1 MPPDPPRGAPAGGR
15 HILDGV
21 SGPPGE
27 TRDEQRTAAASA
39 ADGEFAERY
48 RRAFLV
54 YLGSGDDADV
64 TPAYELSRDAVGGR
78 LSLLELAEA
87 HRAAMAAG
95 VLAEPD
101 AGRRALLAERAA
113 DFLRESLAT
122 FEIAHRG
129 YLEVQEVAR
138 LEHEHAR
145 QLQTVAEVSV
155 ALNAALPVADVVEL
169 VTAEARNVLGGRSA
183 RAHLELPG
191 IHPRR
196 TLTAT
201 SGETPPE
208 GHHAPGALRASLTG
222 RRGLVVGEIE
232 VFGAEDTD
240 PAAEAILVQLAQV
253 ASSAISNAQLYGLE
267 REIAETLQRSLLPQ
281 TLPRIDGLDV
291 EARYCAAG
299 DGMVVGGDFYDVFR
313 TNGTAWGI
321 AIGDVCGK
329 GPHAAALT
337 ALVRYTLRAAALW
350 EHRPERVMAMLNEAI
365 LDQRSDH
372 RFCTA
377 VFGQLHLLPEGGA
390 RVDFVTAGHP
400 LPLVRRAG
408 GRVEEVGSHSTV
420 LGVVPDPSLHADSV
434 LLGPGDLLLLY
445 TDGVTEVRRRG
456 REVFGVDQLK
466 ALLGEIGE
474 VTAAKAAE
482 RVEDAVLNASGGPPR
497 DDLAVVAVR
506 IPA

>member
-1 MPPDPPRGAPAGGR
+1 VTGAAGG
-15 HILDGV
+15 
-21 SGPPGE
+21 
-27 TRDEQRTAAASA
+27 TRDHGTRT
-39 ADGEFAERY
+39 DGSFAERY
-48 RRAFLV
+48 RRAFLR
-54 YLGSGDDADV
+54 YLESGDEAHV
-64 TPAYELSRDAVGGR
+64 TPAYELSRDAVGGQ

-87 HRAAMAAG
+87 HRRAVAEG
-95 VLAEPD
+95 VLPIRD
-101 AGRRALLAERAA
+101 PMRQALLAERAA

-145 QLQTVAEVSV
+145 QLQSVAEVSV
-155 ALNAALPVADVVEL
+155 ALNAALPVADVIDL
-169 VTAEARNVLGGRSA
+169 VTAEARHVLGGRSA
-183 RAHLELPG
+183 RAQLELPG
-191 IHPRR
+191 SQPRR

-201 SGETPPE
+201 SGDPPPSD
-208 GHHAPGALRASLTG
+208 GQGAAGALRASLTG

-232 VFGAEDTD
+232 VFGVEDAD
-240 PAAEAILVQLAQV
+240 PGAEAILVQLAQV
-253 ASSAISNAQLYGLE
+253 ASAAIGNAQIYGLE

-281 TLPRIDGLDV
+281 RLPRIDGLDV

-299 DGMVVGGDFYDVFR
+299 DGMVVGGDFYDLFR
-313 TNGTAWGI
+313 TNGTAWGL

-365 LDQRSDH
+365 LDQRADY

-377 VFGQLHLLPEGGA
+377 IYGQLALLPDGGA

-408 GRVEEVGSHSTV
+408 GEVEAVGTHSTV
-420 LGVVPDPSLHADSV
+420 LGVVPDPQLHADAV
-434 LLGPGDLLLLY
+434 ELGPGDLLLLY
-445 TDGVTEVRRRG
+445 TDGVTEVRKRG
-456 REVFGVDQLK
+456 REVFGVDQLR
-466 ALLGEIGE
+466 ALLGEIGD
-474 VTAAKAAE
+474 VSAAKAAE

-506 IPA
+506 IPPA

>member
-1 MPPDPPRGAPAGGR
+1 
-15 HILDGV
+15 V
-21 SGPPGE
+21 SV
-27 TRDEQRTAAASA
+27 TRDDGART
-39 ADGEFAERY
+39 DGSFGDRY
-48 RRAFLV
+48 RRAFLR
-54 YLGSGDDADV
+54 YLQSGDEADV
-64 TPAYELSRDAVGGR
+64 TPAYELSRAAVGGH

-87 HRAAMAAG
+87 HRRAVAEG
-95 VLAEPD
+95 VLPERD
-101 AGRRALLAERAA
+101 AQRRALLAERAA

-129 YLEVQEVAR
+129 YIEVQEVAR

-145 QLQTVAEVSV
+145 QLQSVAEVSV
-155 ALNAALPVADVVEL
+155 ALNAALPVADVIDL
-169 VTAEARNVLGGRSA
+169 VTAEARHVLGGRSA

-191 IHPRR
+191 AQPRR
-196 TLTAT
+196 VLTAT
-201 SGETPPE
+201 SGEVPSE
-208 GHHAPGALRASLTG
+208 HSPGAQNALRASLTG

-232 VFGAEDTD
+232 VFGIEDAD
-240 PAAEAILVQLAQV
+240 PGAEAILVQLAQV
-253 ASSAISNAQLYGLE
+253 ASAAIGNAQIYGLE

-281 TLPRIDGLDV
+281 RLPKIDGLDV

-313 TNGTAWGI
+313 TNGTAWGL

-365 LDQRSDH
+365 LDQRADY

-377 VFGQLHLLPEGGA
+377 IYGQLTLKPEGGA
-390 RVDFVTAGHP
+390 RVEFVTAGHP

-408 GRVEEVGSHSTV
+408 GAVEAVGSHSTV
-420 LGVVPDPSLHADSV
+420 LGVVPDPRLHTDTVELA
-434 LLGPGDLLLLY
+434 PGDLLVMY
-445 TDGVTEVRRRG
+445 TDGVTEVRKRG
-456 REVFGVDQLK
+456 REVFGVEQLA
-466 ALLGEIGE
+466 ALLGEIGD
-474 VTAAKAAE
+474 VSAAKAAE

-506 IPA
+506 IPPA

>member
-1 MPPDPPRGAPAGGR
+1 MGGT
-15 HILDGV
+15 
-21 SGPPGE
+21 
-27 TRDEQRTAAASA
+27 TRDQLRAT
-39 ADGEFAERY
+39 DGGFGARY
-48 RRAFLV
+48 QRAFLR
-54 YLGSGDDADV
+54 YLQTGDEADV
-64 TPAYELSRDAVGGR
+64 TPAYELSREAVGGH

-87 HRAAMAAG
+87 HREAFAAG
-95 VLAEPD
+95 VLPERDAE
-101 AGRRALLAERAA
+101 RQQQLAERAA
-113 DFLRESLAT
+113 AFLRESLAT

-145 QLQTVAEVSV
+145 QLQSVAEVSV
-155 ALNAALPVADVVEL
+155 ALNAALPVADVIDL
-169 VTAEARNVLGGRSA
+169 VTAEARHVLGGRSA

-191 IHPRR
+191 SQPRR

-201 SGETPPE
+201 SGEPPAE
-208 GHHAPGALRASLTG
+208 HAREAPGALRASLTG

-232 VFGAEDTD
+232 VFGVEDAD
-240 PAAEAILVQLAQV
+240 PGAEAILVQLAQV
-253 ASSAISNAQLYGLE
+253 ASAAIGNAQIYGLE

-281 TLPRIDGLDV
+281 RLPKVDGLDID
-291 EARYCAAG
+291 ARYCAAG

-313 TNGTAWGI
+313 TNGTAWGV

-365 LDQRSDH
+365 LDQRDDH

-377 VFGQLHLLPEGGA
+377 FYGQLQLTPAGGA
-390 RVDFVTAGHP
+390 RVDFVSAGHP
-400 LPLVRRAG
+400 LPIVRRAG
-408 GRVEEVGSHSTV
+408 GAVETVGSYSTV
-420 LGVVPDPSLHADSV
+420 LGVVPDPQLHADTV
-434 LLGPGDLLLLY
+434 ELAPGDLLVLY

-456 REVFGVDQLK
+456 REVFGVDQLL
-466 ALLGEIGE
+466 ALLGEIGD
-474 VTAAKAAE
+474 VSAAKAAE

-497 DDLAVVAVR
+497 DDLAVIAVR
-506 IPA
+506 IPPA

>member
-1 MPPDPPRGAPAGGR
+1 MS
-15 HILDGV
+15 V
-21 SGPPGE
+21 
-27 TRDEQRTAAASA
+27 TRDDGART
-39 ADGEFAERY
+39 DGSFGDRY
-48 RRAFLV
+48 RRAFLR
-54 YLGSGDDADV
+54 YLVSGDEADV
-64 TPAYELSRDAVGGR
+64 TPAYELSREAVGGH

-87 HRAAMAAG
+87 HRRAVAEG
-95 VLAEPD
+95 VLPERD
-101 AGRRALLAERAA
+101 AQQRALLAERAA

-145 QLQTVAEVSV
+145 QLQSVAEVSV
-155 ALNAALPVADVVEL
+155 ALNAALPVADVIDL
-169 VTAEARNVLGGRSA
+169 VTAEARHVLGGRSA

-191 IHPRR
+191 AQPRR

-201 SGETPPE
+201 SGEVPSE
-208 GHHAPGALRASLTG
+208 QAQAGQSVLRASLTG

-232 VFGAEDTD
+232 VFGAETTD
-240 PAAEAILVQLAQV
+240 PGAEAILVQLAQV
-253 ASSAISNAQLYGLE
+253 ASAAIGNAQIYGLE

-281 TLPRIDGLDV
+281 RLPKIDGLDV

-313 TNGTAWGI
+313 TNGTAWGL

-365 LDQRSDH
+365 LDQRADH

-377 VFGQLHLLPEGGA
+377 IYGQLALRPEGGA

-408 GRVEEVGSHSTV
+408 GEVEAVGTHSTV
-420 LGVVPDPSLHADSV
+420 LGVVPDPSLHTDTVELA
-434 LLGPGDLLLLY
+434 PGDLLVMY
-445 TDGVTEVRRRG
+445 TDGVTEVRKRG
-456 REVFGVDQLK
+456 REVFGVDQLR
-466 ALLGEIGE
+466 ALLGEIGD
-474 VTAAKAAE
+474 VSAAKAAE

-506 IPA
+506 IPPA

>member
-1 MPPDPPRGAPAGGR
+1 MS
-15 HILDGV
+15 V
-21 SGPPGE
+21 
-27 TRDEQRTAAASA
+27 TRDDGART
-39 ADGEFAERY
+39 DGSFGDRY
-48 RRAFLV
+48 RRAFLR
-54 YLGSGDDADV
+54 YLVSGNEADV
-64 TPAYELSRDAVGGR
+64 TPAYELSREAVGGH

-87 HRAAMAAG
+87 HRRAVAEG
-95 VLAEPD
+95 VLPERD
-101 AGRRALLAERAA
+101 AQQRALLAERAA

-145 QLQTVAEVSV
+145 QLQSVAEVSV
-155 ALNAALPVADVVEL
+155 ALNAALPVADVIDL
-169 VTAEARNVLGGRSA
+169 VTAEARHVLGGRSA

-191 IHPRR
+191 AQPRR

-201 SGETPPE
+201 SGDVPSEE
-208 GHHAPGALRASLTG
+208 AQASQSVLRASLTG

-232 VFGAEDTD
+232 VFGVEDAD
-240 PAAEAILVQLAQV
+240 PGAEAILVQLAQV
-253 ASSAISNAQLYGLE
+253 ASAAIGNAQIYGLE

-281 TLPRIDGLDV
+281 RLPKIDGLDV

-313 TNGTAWGI
+313 TNGTAWGL

-365 LDQRSDH
+365 LDQRADH

-377 VFGQLHLLPEGGA
+377 IYGQLALRPEGGA

-408 GRVEEVGSHSTV
+408 GEVEAVGTHSTV
-420 LGVVPDPSLHADSV
+420 LGVVPDPQLHTDTVELA
-434 LLGPGDLLLLY
+434 PGDLLVMY
-445 TDGVTEVRRRG
+445 TDGVTEVRKRG
-456 REVFGVDQLK
+456 REVFGVDQLR
-466 ALLGEIGE
+466 ALLGEIGD
-474 VTAAKAAE
+474 VSAAKAAE

-497 DDLAVVAVR
+497 DDLAVVVVR
-506 IPA
+506 IPPA

>member
-1 MPPDPPRGAPAGGR
+1 
-15 HILDGV
+15 V
-21 SGPPGE
+21 SV
-27 TRDEQRTAAASA
+27 TRDDGART
-39 ADGEFAERY
+39 DGSFGDRY
-48 RRAFLV
+48 RRAFLR
-54 YLGSGDDADV
+54 YLQSGDEADV
-64 TPAYELSRDAVGGR
+64 TPAYELSRAAVGGH

-87 HRAAMAAG
+87 HRRAVAEG
-95 VLAEPD
+95 VLPERD
-101 AGRRALLAERAA
+101 AQRRALLAERAA

-129 YLEVQEVAR
+129 YIEVQEVAR

-145 QLQTVAEVSV
+145 QLQSVAEVSV
-155 ALNAALPVADVVEL
+155 ALNAALPVADVIDL
-169 VTAEARNVLGGRSA
+169 VTAEARHVLGGRSA

-191 IHPRR
+191 AQPRR
-196 TLTAT
+196 VLTAT
-201 SGETPPE
+201 SGEVPSE
-208 GHHAPGALRASLTG
+208 HSPGAQNALRASLTG

-232 VFGAEDTD
+232 VFGIEDAD
-240 PAAEAILVQLAQV
+240 PGAEAILVQLAQV
-253 ASSAISNAQLYGLE
+253 ASAAIGNAQIYGLE

-281 TLPRIDGLDV
+281 RLPRIDGLDV

-313 TNGTAWGI
+313 TNGTAWGL

-365 LDQRSDH
+365 LDQRADH

-377 VFGQLHLLPEGGA
+377 IYGQLTLKPEGGA
-390 RVDFVTAGHP
+390 RVEFVTAGHP

-408 GRVEEVGSHSTV
+408 GAVEAVGSHSTV
-420 LGVVPDPSLHADSV
+420 LGVVPDPRLHADTV
-434 LLGPGDLLLLY
+434 ELAPGDLLVMY
-445 TDGVTEVRRRG
+445 TDGVTEVRKRG
-456 REVFGVDQLK
+456 REVFGVDQLR
-466 ALLGEIGE
+466 ALLGEIGD
-474 VTAAKAAE
+474 VSAAKAAE

-497 DDLAVVAVR
+497 DDLAVVALR
-506 IPA
+506 IPPA

>member
-1 MPPDPPRGAPAGGR
+1 M
-15 HILDGV
+15 
-21 SGPPGE
+21 SGT
-27 TRDEQRTAAASA
+27 TRDQLRAT
-39 ADGEFAERY
+39 DGSFGERY
-48 RRAFLV
+48 RRAFLR
-54 YLGSGDDADV
+54 YLETGDEADV
-64 TPAYELSRDAVGGR
+64 TPAYELSREAVGGH

-87 HRAAMAAG
+87 HREAVAEG
-95 VLAEPD
+95 VLPERD
-101 AGRRALLAERAA
+101 ATRQGQLAERAA
-113 DFLRESLAT
+113 AFLRESLAT

-145 QLQTVAEVSV
+145 QLQSVAEVSV
-155 ALNAALPVADVVEL
+155 ALNAALPVADVIDL
-169 VTAEARNVLGGRSA
+169 VTAEARHVLGGRSA

-191 IHPRR
+191 SQPRR

-201 SGETPPE
+201 SGEPPPE
-208 GHHAPGALRASLTG
+208 HAHDAPGTLRASLTG

-232 VFGAEDTD
+232 VFGAEDAD
-240 PAAEAILVQLAQV
+240 PGAEAILTQLAAV
-253 ASSAISNAQLYGLE
+253 ASAAIGNAQIYGLE

-281 TLPRIDGLDV
+281 RLPKIDGLDV
-291 EARYCAAG
+291 DARYCAAG

-313 TNGTAWGI
+313 TNGTAWGL

-365 LDQRSDH
+365 LDQRDDH

-377 VFGQLHLLPEGGA
+377 FYGQLQLKPDGGA

-400 LPLVRRAG
+400 LPIVRRAG
-408 GRVEEVGSHSTV
+408 GAVETVGSHSTV
-420 LGVVPDPSLHADSV
+420 LGVVPDPQLHADTV
-434 LLGPGDLLLLY
+434 ELAPGDLLVLY
-445 TDGVTEVRRRG
+445 TDGVTEVRKRG
-456 REVFGVDQLK
+456 REVFGVDQLQ
-466 ALLGEIGE
+466 ALLGEIGD
-474 VTAAKAAE
+474 VPAAKAAE

-497 DDLAVVAVR
+497 DDLAVVAIR
-506 IPA
+506 IPPA

>member
-1 MPPDPPRGAPAGGR
+1 VSGTTRDQLRATDGGFGGR
-15 HILDGV
+15 
-21 SGPPGE
+21 
-27 TRDEQRTAAASA
+27 
-39 ADGEFAERY
+39 Y
-48 RRAFLV
+48 KRAFMR
-54 YLGSGDDADV
+54 YLETGDEADV
-64 TPAYELSRDAVGGR
+64 TPAYELSREAVGGH

-87 HRAAMAAG
+87 HRAGVAAG
-95 VLAEPD
+95 VLPERDPE
-101 AGRRALLAERAA
+101 RQRQLAERAA

-145 QLQTVAEVSV
+145 QLQSVAEVSV
-155 ALNAALPVADVVEL
+155 ALNAALPVAEVIDL
-169 VTAEARNVLGGRSA
+169 VTAEARHVLGGRSA

-191 IHPRR
+191 SQPRR
-196 TLTAT
+196 TLTST

-208 GHHAPGALRASLTG
+208 HVHEAPGALRASLTG

-232 VFGAEDTD
+232 VFGVEDAD
-240 PAAEAILVQLAQV
+240 PGAEAILVQLAQV
-253 ASSAISNAQLYGLE
+253 ASAAIGNAQIYGLE

-281 TLPRIDGLDV
+281 RLPRIQGLDV
-291 EARYCAAG
+291 DARYCAAG

-350 EHRPERVMAMLNEAI
+350 ETRPERVMAMLNEAI
-365 LDQRSDH
+365 LDQRADH

-377 VFGQLHLLPEGGA
+377 IYGQLQLQPEGRA

-400 LPLVRRAG
+400 LPIVRRAG
-408 GRVEEVGSHSTV
+408 GAVETVGTHSTV
-420 LGVVPDPSLHADSV
+420 LGVVPDPQLHADTV
-434 LLGPGDLLLLY
+434 ELGPGDLMVLY
-445 TDGVTEVRRRG
+445 TDGVTEVRKRG
-456 REVFGVDQLK
+456 REVFGVDQLI
-466 ALLGEIGE
+466 ALLGEIGD
-474 VTAAKAAE
+474 VSAAKAAE

-506 IPA
+506 IPPA

>member
-1 MPPDPPRGAPAGGR
+1 VNGAPGG
-15 HILDGV
+15 
-21 SGPPGE
+21 
-27 TRDEQRTAAASA
+27 TRDEGAAAKRASA
-39 ADGEFAERY
+39 GDFAARY
-48 RRAFLV
+48 RAAFLV
-54 YLGSGDDADV
+54 YLASGDDADV

-87 HRAAMAAG
+87 HREAVAEA
-95 VLAEPD
+95 VVPEPD
-101 AGRRALLAERAA
+101 PARRAQLAARAA

-155 ALNAALPVADVVEL
+155 ALNAALPVADVIEL

-191 IHPRR
+191 MQPRR
-196 TLTAT
+196 TITAT
-201 SGETPPE
+201 SGEPPPE
-208 GHHAPGALRASLTG
+208 GERTAGALRASLTG
-222 RRGLVVGEIE
+222 RRGLVVGELE
-232 VFGAEDTD
+232 VFGVDEDD
-240 PAAEAILVQLAQV
+240 PGDEAILVQLAQV
-253 ASSAISNAQLYGLE
+253 ASAAIGNAQLYGLE
-267 REIAETLQRSLLPQ
+267 REIAETLQASLLPQ
-281 TLPRIDGLDV
+281 RLPRIEGLDV
-291 EARYCAAG
+291 EARYSPAG

-313 TNGTAWGI
+313 TNGTAWGL

-350 EHRPERVMAMLNEAI
+350 ERRPERVMAMLNEAI

-377 VFGQLHLLPEGGA
+377 LFGQLHLLEEGGA

-408 GRVEEVGSHSTV
+408 GAVESVGSWSTV
-420 LGVVPDPSLHADSV
+420 LGVVPDPELHADSV
-434 LLGPGDLLLLY
+434 VLAPGDLLLLY

-456 REVFGVDQLK
+456 REVFGVEQLQ

-474 VTAAKAAE
+474 LSAAKTVE
-482 RVEDAVLNASGGPPR
+482 RIEDAVLNASGGPPR
-497 DDLAVVAVR
+497 DDIAVVAVR

>member
-1 MPPDPPRGAPAGGR
+1 MS
-15 HILDGV
+15 V
-21 SGPPGE
+21 
-27 TRDEQRTAAASA
+27 TRDDGART
-39 ADGEFAERY
+39 DGSFSDRY
-48 RRAFLV
+48 RRAFLR
-54 YLGSGDDADV
+54 YLISGDEADV
-64 TPAYELSRDAVGGR
+64 TPAYELSREAVGGH

-87 HRAAMAAG
+87 HRRAVAEG
-95 VLAEPD
+95 VLPERD
-101 AGRRALLAERAA
+101 AQQRALLAERAA

-145 QLQTVAEVSV
+145 QLQSVAEVSV
-155 ALNAALPVADVVEL
+155 ALNAALPVADVIDL
-169 VTAEARNVLGGRSA
+169 VTAEARHVLGGRSA

-191 IHPRR
+191 AQPRR
-196 TLTAT
+196 ILTAT
-201 SGETPPE
+201 SGEVPSEEAQATQDV
-208 GHHAPGALRASLTG
+208 LRASLTG

-232 VFGAEDTD
+232 VFGIENAD
-240 PAAEAILVQLAQV
+240 PGAEAILVQLAQV
-253 ASSAISNAQLYGLE
+253 ASAAIGNAQIYGLE

-281 TLPRIDGLDV
+281 RLPKIDGLDV

-313 TNGTAWGI
+313 TNGTAWGL

-365 LDQRSDH
+365 LDQRADH

-377 VFGQLHLLPEGGA
+377 IYGQLTLRPEGGA

-408 GRVEEVGSHSTV
+408 GEVEAVGSHSTV
-420 LGVVPDPSLHADSV
+420 LGVVPDPQLHTDTVELA
-434 LLGPGDLLLLY
+434 PGDLLVMY
-445 TDGVTEVRRRG
+445 TDGVTEVRKRG
-456 REVFGVDQLK
+456 REVFGVDQLR
-466 ALLGEIGE
+466 ALLGEIGD
-474 VTAAKAAE
+474 VSAAKAAE

-506 IPA
+506 IPPA

>member
-1 MPPDPPRGAPAGGR
+1 VNRAPGG
-15 HILDGV
+15 
-21 SGPPGE
+21 
-27 TRDEQRTAAASA
+27 TRDDGRAASDAGA
-39 ADGEFAERY
+39 ADDFADRY

-54 YLGSGDDADV
+54 YLASGDDADV
-64 TPAYELSRDAVGGR
+64 TSAYELSREAVSGR

-87 HRAAMAAG
+87 HRVAVSEA
-95 VLAEPD
+95 VVPEPD
-101 AGRRALLAERAA
+101 AARRALLAARAA

-155 ALNAALPVADVVEL
+155 ALNAALPVADVIEL

-191 IHPRR
+191 TQPRR

-208 GHHAPGALRASLTG
+208 GERSSGALRASLTG

-232 VFGAEDTD
+232 VFGVDEDD
-240 PAAEAILVQLAQV
+240 AGAEAILIQLAQV
-253 ASSAISNAQLYGLE
+253 ASAAIGNAQIYGLE
-267 REIAETLQRSLLPQ
+267 REIAETLQQSLLPQ
-281 TLPRIDGLDV
+281 RLPRIDGLDV
-291 EARYCAAG
+291 EARYSPAG

-313 TNGTAWGI
+313 TNGTAWGL

-350 EHRPERVMAMLNEAI
+350 ERRPERVMAMLNEAI

-377 VFGQLHLLPEGGA
+377 LFGQLHMVEGGGA

-408 GRVEEVGSHSTV
+408 GEVEEVGSNSTV
-420 LGVVPDPSLHADSV
+420 LGVVPDPRLHVDSV
-434 LLGPGDLLLLY
+434 LLAPGDLLLLY

-456 REVFGVDQLK
+456 REVFGVDQLRR
-466 ALLGEIGE
+466 LLSE
-474 VTAAKAAE
+474 VGDVSAAKTAE
-482 RVEDAVLNASGGPPR
+482 RIEDAVLNASGGPPR
-497 DDLAVVAVR
+497 DDLAIVAVR

>member
-1 MPPDPPRGAPAGGR
+1 
-15 HILDGV
+15 V
-21 SGPPGE
+21 SGATGGIRDDG
-27 TRDEQRTAAASA
+27 TRT
-39 ADGEFAERY
+39 DGTFAERY
-48 RRAFLV
+48 RRAFLR
-54 YLGSGDDADV
+54 YLESGDEAHV
-64 TPAYELSRDAVGGR
+64 TPAYELSREAVGGH

-87 HRAAMAAG
+87 HRRAVAEG
-95 VLAEPD
+95 VLPIREPI
-101 AGRRALLAERAA
+101 RQALLAERAA

-145 QLQTVAEVSV
+145 QLQSVAEVSV
-155 ALNAALPVADVVEL
+155 ALNAALPVADVIEL
-169 VTAEARNVLGGRSA
+169 VTAEACHVLGGRSA
-183 RAHLELPG
+183 RSHLELPG
-191 IHPRR
+191 TQPRR

-201 SGETPPE
+201 SGEPPE
-208 GHHAPGALRASLTG
+208 SGVHAAPGALRARLTG

-232 VFGAEDTD
+232 VFGVENAD
-240 PAAEAILVQLAQV
+240 PGAEAILVQLAQV
-253 ASSAISNAQLYGLE
+253 ASAAIGNAQIYGLE

-281 TLPRIDGLDV
+281 RLPAIEGLDD

-313 TNGTAWGI
+313 TNDTAWGL

-350 EHRPERVMAMLNEAI
+350 ETRPERVMAMLNEAI
-365 LDQRSDH
+365 LDQRADH

-377 VFGQLHLLPEGGA
+377 VYGQLAMLPEGVA
-390 RVDFVTAGHP
+390 RFDFVTAGHP

-408 GRVEEVGSHSTV
+408 GEVEAIGSHSTV
-420 LGVVPDPSLHADSV
+420 LGVVPDPSLHTDS
-434 LLGPGDLLLLY
+434 LELRPGDMLLLY
-445 TDGVTEVRRRG
+445 TDGVTEVRKRG
-456 REVFGVDQLK
+456 REVFGVDQLR
-466 ALLGEIGE
+466 ALLGEIGD
-474 VTAAKAAE
+474 VSAAKAAE

-506 IPA
+506 IPPR

>member
-1 MPPDPPRGAPAGGR
+1 MS
-15 HILDGV
+15 V
-21 SGPPGE
+21 
-27 TRDEQRTAAASA
+27 TRDDGART
-39 ADGEFAERY
+39 DGSFSDRY
-48 RRAFLV
+48 RRAFLR
-54 YLGSGDDADV
+54 YLGSGDEADV
-64 TPAYELSRDAVGGR
+64 TPAYELSREAVGGH

-87 HRAAMAAG
+87 HRRAVAEG
-95 VLAEPD
+95 VLPERD
-101 AGRRALLAERAA
+101 AQQRALLAERAA

-145 QLQTVAEVSV
+145 QLQSVAEVSV
-155 ALNAALPVADVVEL
+155 ALNAALPVADVIDL
-169 VTAEARNVLGGRSA
+169 VTAEARHVLGGRSA

-191 IHPRR
+191 AQPRR

-201 SGETPPE
+201 SGEVPSE
-208 GHHAPGALRASLTG
+208 QAQAGQSVLRASLTG

-232 VFGAEDTD
+232 VFGAETID
-240 PAAEAILVQLAQV
+240 PGAEAILVQLAQV
-253 ASSAISNAQLYGLE
+253 ASAAIGNAQIYGLE

-281 TLPRIDGLDV
+281 RLPKIDGLDV

-313 TNGTAWGI
+313 TNGTAWGL

-365 LDQRSDH
+365 LDQRADY

-377 VFGQLHLLPEGGA
+377 IYGQLALLPGGGA

-408 GRVEEVGSHSTV
+408 GAVEAVGSHSTV
-420 LGVVPDPSLHADSV
+420 LGVVPDPELHTDTVELA
-434 LLGPGDLLLLY
+434 PGDLLVMY
-445 TDGVTEVRRRG
+445 TDGVTEVRKRG
-456 REVFGVDQLK
+456 REVFGVEQLR
-466 ALLGEIGE
+466 ALLGEIGD
-474 VTAAKAAE
+474 VSAAKAAE

-497 DDLAVVAVR
+497 DDLAVVALR
-506 IPA
+506 IPPA

>member
-1 MPPDPPRGAPAGGR
+1 
-15 HILDGV
+15 V
-21 SGPPGE
+21 SGAPGE
-27 TRDEQRTAAASA
+27 TRDDGTTGGPPTAG
-39 ADGEFAERY
+39 DGFAERY

-54 YLGSGDDADV
+54 YLASGDDADV
-64 TPAYELSRDAVGGR
+64 ASAYELSRDAVGGR

-87 HRAAMAAG
+87 HREAVAAA
-95 VLAEPD
+95 VVPEPD
-101 AGRRALLAERAA
+101 PARRALLAARAA

-129 YLEVQEVAR
+129 YLEVKEVAR

-155 ALNAALPVADVVEL
+155 ALNAALPVADVIEL

-191 IHPRR
+191 TQPRR

-201 SGETPPE
+201 SGEAPPE
-208 GHHAPGALRASLTG
+208 GERACGTLRASLTG

-232 VFGAEDTD
+232 VFGADQDD
-240 PAAEAILVQLAQV
+240 PGAEAILVQLAQV
-253 ASSAISNAQLYGLE
+253 ASAAIGNAQLYGLE
-267 REIAETLQRSLLPQ
+267 REIAETLQASLLPQ
-281 TLPRIDGLDV
+281 ELPRIEGLDV
-291 EARYCAAG
+291 DARYSPAG

-337 ALVRYTLRAAALW
+337 ALARYTLRAAALW
-350 EHRPERVMAMLNEAI
+350 ERRPERVMAMLNEAI

-377 VFGQLHLLPEGGA
+377 LFGQLHLLDGGGA

-408 GRVEEVGSHSTV
+408 GAVEAVGSHSTV
-420 LGVVPDPSLHADSV
+420 LGVVPDPSLHADS
-434 LLGPGDLLLLY
+434 LRLGPGDLLLLY

-456 REVFGVDQLK
+456 REVFGVEQLRT
-466 ALLGEIGE
+466 LLSEIGE
-474 VTAAKAAE
+474 VSAAKAAE

-497 DDLAVVAVR
+497 DDLAIVAVR

>member
-1 MPPDPPRGAPAGGR
+1 MTAG
-15 HILDGV
+15 D
-21 SGPPGE
+21 
-27 TRDEQRTAAASA
+27 DFAS
-39 ADGEFAERY
+39 RY
-48 RRAFLV
+48 RRAFGV
-54 YLGSGDDADV
+54 YLASGDDAHLAA
-64 TPAYELSRDAVGGR
+64 AYELSREAVGGR

-87 HRAAMAAG
+87 HRAAVASG
-95 VLAEPD
+95 VLPEPD
-101 AGRRALLAERAA
+101 QARRALLAERAA
-113 DFLRESLAT
+113 DFLRESLAS

-138 LEHEHAR
+138 VEHEHAR

-155 ALNAALPVADVVEL
+155 ALNSALPVADVIEL

-191 IHPRR
+191 MHPRR
-196 TLTAT
+196 TLTAS
-201 SGETPPE
+201 SGETPPQDDR
-208 GHHAPGALRASLTG
+208 APGTLRASLTG
-222 RRGLVVGEIE
+222 RRGLVVGELE
-232 VFGAEDTD
+232 VFGCEDTD
-240 PAAEAILVQLAQV
+240 QASEAILIQLAQV
-253 ASSAISNAQLYGLE
+253 ASAAIANAQLYGLE

-281 TLPRIDGLDV
+281 TLPRIDGLEV

-299 DGMVVGGDFYDVFR
+299 DGMLVGGDFYDVFR

-329 GPHAAALT
+329 GPQAAALT

-350 EHRPERVMAMLNEAI
+350 ERRPERVMAMLNEAI

-377 VFGQLHLLPEGGA
+377 LFGQLHRLDDGGA

-408 GRVEEVGSHSTV
+408 GAVEEAGTYSTV
-420 LGVVPDPSLHADSV
+420 LGVVPDPRLTADSV
-434 LLGPGDLLLLY
+434 VLAPGDLMLLY

-456 REVFGVDQLK
+456 REVFGVEQLK
-466 ALLGEIGE
+466 ALLAETGDLS
-474 VTAAKAAE
+474 AAKTAE
-482 RVEDAVLNASGGPPR
+482 RIEDAVLNASGGPPR
-497 DDLAVVAVR
+497 DDLAVLAVR